1 MIKGKNLTIALDSV
15 SLNWYLLNVSSFS
28 FCHYS
33 IWITCSTFSTLSQS
47 YTHFP
52 LWWVFSHKYRGKKT
66 QPEMK
71 IAFCLLQDDEVFWR
85 KSYQVSDNAMV
96 CSLNL
101 FFDTLLIYSPYQL
114 LLLFLQKANSASLNS
129 FSTAPTH
136 ILLNFKDST
145 SYNYI
150 HLKNIYI

>member
-1 MIKGKNLTIALDSV
+1 
-15 SLNWYLLNVSSFS
+15 
-28 FCHYS
+28 
-33 IWITCSTFSTLSQS
+33 
-47 YTHFP
+47 
-52 LWWVFSHKYRGKKT
+52 
-66 QPEMK
+66 MK